1 MAHYFENGR
10 IDKEFRFDAMT
21 VLEHTYSLEVDDM
34 CDAIQTELGIEDKDR
49 DKVEEFVMEQISL
62 AVRAS

>member
-1 MAHYFENGR
+1 MATYFSNGDM
-10 IDKEFRFDAMT
+10 DKNFRFDAMT
-21 VLEHTYSLEVDDM
+21 VLEHTYSWEVDHM
-34 CDAIQTELGIEDKDR
+34 CDAIQAELGIEDKDR